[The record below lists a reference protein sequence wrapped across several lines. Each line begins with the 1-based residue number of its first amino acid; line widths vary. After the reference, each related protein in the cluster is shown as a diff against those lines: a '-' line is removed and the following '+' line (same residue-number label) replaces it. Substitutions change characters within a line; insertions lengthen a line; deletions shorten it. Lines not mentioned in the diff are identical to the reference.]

1 MLNISDITNKLI
13 KSAKNFY
20 DVSNIDIVFKPS
32 LNLSIGDFYSDFLIL
47 LAKKYKKNVNEI
59 FDNITKDFTC
69 ENCDISLVGDYV
81 NIRLKS
87 FKLKDI
93 TPMNPDV
100 KINHS
105 IVYVP
110 VLNTYSKSLFYRL
123 AFKGLLNSILFKNFN
138 VNSKLYLGN
147 EQYCINFNDYKSF
160 LNILEDVYNKCISDK
175 DVINIINTITKN
187 NNEDLFITLLGP
199 NTYYQRELSKEFF
212 KTIQGQNHFVFKFH
226 SKDWGNVYKED
237 EHKLC
242 DFIKSIDSYTTF
254 MNLTYMLSKDLDFK
268 EINFEDSR
276 INTQENFIYFLNLT
290 YNRINKF
297 FTKIDNTSSSEFEFL
312 RDDKLRNII
321 LRSYLFKVTLYDSLI
336 SGDIGTWI
344 QGVDNLLRE
353 VNFVLNSP
361 NFRYK
366 LTNNSKV
373 NTGLLI
379 TDSQS
384 NTVSIKDKFVFNF
397 ILDLFQ
403 DFLK

>member
-1 MLNISDITNKLI
+1 
-13 KSAKNFY
+13 
-20 DVSNIDIVFKPS
+20 
-32 LNLSIGDFYSDFLIL
+32 
-47 LAKKYKKNVNEI
+47 
-59 FDNITKDFTC
+59 
-69 ENCDISLVGDYV
+69 
-81 NIRLKS
+81 
-87 FKLKDI
+87 
-93 TPMNPDV
+93 
-100 KINHS
+100 
-105 IVYVP
+105 
-110 VLNTYSKSLFYRL
+110 
-123 AFKGLLNSILFKNFN
+123 
-138 VNSKLYLGN
+138 
-147 EQYCINFNDYKSF
+147 
-160 LNILEDVYNKCISDK
+160 
-175 DVINIINTITKN
+175 
-187 NNEDLFITLLGP
+187 
-199 NTYYQRELSKEFF
+199 
-212 KTIQGQNHFVFKFH
+212 
-226 SKDWGNVYKED
+226 
-237 EHKLC
+237 
-242 DFIKSIDSYTTF
+242 
-254 MNLTYMLSKDLDFK
+254 MLSKDLDFK